1 MSSFIEH
8 ALLASLVMFCGATVL
23 SSIGFGIGIVASPFM
38 LTFLDPRSVVVVI
51 NTASLVILL
60 LVINRDRK
68 SLENKEVLPMTVS
81 GLAGVPF
88 GVFALSSVHVG
99 FLRSAIA
106 FFTLMFAVGIFVS
119 KYLNVRWRPFG
130 MLTGFTVGAMLP
142 AISVG
147 GPLLALSMISQ
158 GWDTQKIRVSLATF
172 FFVIESVAVAGY
184 VVAGMLTTERLLLV
198 LIVTPGALLG
208 FYLSDIIVTRLNEQM
223 FRRTVIL
230 VIIVTSLMILVRE
243 GYTVL

>member
-1 MSSFIEH
+1 
-8 ALLASLVMFCGATVL
+8 
-23 SSIGFGIGIVASPFM
+23 
-38 LTFLDPRSVVVVI
+38 
-51 NTASLVILL
+51 
-60 LVINRDRK
+60 
-68 SLENKEVLPMTVS
+68 
-81 GLAGVPF
+81 
-88 GVFALSSVHVG
+88 
-99 FLRSAIA
+99 
-106 FFTLMFAVGIFVS
+106 
-119 KYLNVRWRPFG
+119 

-142 AISVG
+142 AIGVG
-147 GPLLALSMISQ
+147 GPLLALSMMSQ

-184 VVAGMLTTERLLLV
+184 IVAGMLTTERLILV